1 MEHIKELKEEA
12 YKIATQLIRPGY
24 PEFGHIHDTNT
35 RLKAI
40 EVYALLTSTEEVSN
54 KEKGRK

>member
-35 RLKAI
+35 RLKAM
-40 EVYALLTSTEEVSN
+40 EVYARLISAEQHCM
-54 KEKGRK
+54 KENNRE